1 LSKVERSYLEAR
13 MKKVTIVAVL
23 VMAASL
29 LAACSSNDE
38 GASGQAWNMITPQ
51 QLSEM
56 LASEDVYLVNVH
68 VPVEGEIP
76 GTDATIPYTEIA
88 SRIGELPASGT
99 PKLVI
104 YCRSGNM
111 SNMAAQDLVAAGVTG
126 FSELEGG
133 YDAWQ
138 AAGLPFNA

>member
-1 LSKVERSYLEAR
+1 

-29 LAACSSNDE
+29 LAACSSTDE
-38 GASGQAWNMITPQ
+38 GTSGQAWNMLTPQ
-51 QLSEM
+51 QLSDM
-56 LASEDVYLVNVH
+56 MGSEDVYLVNVH

-76 GTDATIPYTEIA
+76 GTDADISYTEIA
-88 SRIGELPASGT
+88 SRIGELPTSGA

-111 SNMAAQDLVAAGVTG
+111 SNIAAQDLVNAGVTG
-126 FSELEGG
+126 FYELQGG
-133 YDAWQ
+133 YTAWQ
-138 AAGLPFNA
+138 AAGLPFNT

>member
-1 LSKVERSYLEAR
+1 
-13 MKKVTIVAVL
+13 MKKVTIAAALMMAV
-23 VMAASL
+23 SL
-29 LAACSSNDE
+29 LASCSGKDE

-51 QLSEM
+51 ELSDM

-76 GTDATIPYTEIA
+76 GTDADIPYTEIA
-88 SRIGELPASGT
+88 SRIGELPTSGT

-111 SNMAAQDLVAAGVTG
+111 SSMAAQDLVNAGVTG
-126 FSELEGG
+126 FSELQGG